1 MGIGGRKKIRDGKR
15 RRGGGCLA
23 GFSVVFPSLKAGTRG
38 CFICANA
45 LTFSLYNNIS
55 PHLSQSYFLL

>member
-15 RRGGGCLA
+15 RWGGGCMA

-38 CFICANA
+38 CFICVNA
-45 LTFSLYNNIS
+45 LTFL
-55 PHLSQSYFLL
+55 PL